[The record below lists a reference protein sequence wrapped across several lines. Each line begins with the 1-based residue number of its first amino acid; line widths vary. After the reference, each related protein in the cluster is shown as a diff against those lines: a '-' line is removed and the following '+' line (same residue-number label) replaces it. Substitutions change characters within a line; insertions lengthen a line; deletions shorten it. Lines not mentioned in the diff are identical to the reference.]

1 MMALGLKGLDLIK
14 SFEKL
19 RYQAYQDQRGIWTC
33 GWGHTGPEITE
44 FTTCDDQKADLW
56 LIQDT
61 YNAVHAVI
69 NSLDVAV
76 NQNQF
81 DALVSFTYNVGAGSE
96 AHSTLLRLINNGRF
110 ALAADQFNLWNHVDG
125 QVSAGLTARRAAE
138 KALFLDPST

>member
-81 DALVSFTYNVGAGSE
+81 DALCSLCFNIGAGAF
-96 AHSTLLRLINNGRF
+96 AHSTLLSRLNQHDTAG
-110 ALAADQFNLWNHVDG
+110 AADQFNLWNHVDG
-125 QVSAGLTARRAAE
+125 QVSAGLTERRAAE
-138 KALFLDPST
+138 KALFLDPAT